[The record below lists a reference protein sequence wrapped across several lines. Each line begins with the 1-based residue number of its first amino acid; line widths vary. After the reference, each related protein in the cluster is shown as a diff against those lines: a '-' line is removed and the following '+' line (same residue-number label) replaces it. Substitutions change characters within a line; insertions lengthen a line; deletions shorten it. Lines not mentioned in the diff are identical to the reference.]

1 MPEEAPGVPAAQ
13 NRIFLQ
19 GPSPRSRG
27 ASREHRVGLMG
38 GRPLRKNQGWGAG
51 EERTVCRPPSRS
63 SGHGRLSATCRD
75 SSSTSPSSPAAPW
88 HQGCQLIGSD
98 HPVHK
103 CNWWAQTLFTAPLH
117 ITYLAPP
124 KQKFQPRALIQA
136 LVCGNVL
143 VSAAMKLSPAPLFS
157 ASKA

>member
-1 MPEEAPGVPAAQ
+1 MPAAQ

-27 ASREHRVGLMG
+27 ASREHRVRLVG
-38 GRPLRKNQGWGAG
+38 GRPPRENQGWGAG
-51 EERTVCRPPSRS
+51 EERTVCRPPARS
-63 SGHGRLSATCRD
+63 SGHARLSATCRD
-75 SSSTSPSSPAAPW
+75 SSSTSPLSPAAPW
-88 HQGCQLIGSD
+88 HRGGQLVGSD
-98 HPVHK
+98 HPVHERD
-103 CNWWAQTLFTAPLH
+103 WWAQALFTAPLH
-117 ITYLAPP
+117 ITLLDPP